1 MFASACTTILM
12 LVQRYEM
19 RIFHANEA
27 VWICGP
33 ESKVRTRT
41 SWCGNKWELEKHAV
55 VTVMCRARHG
65 DSNRTHEL
73 QTVVTCSCIYTVLC
87 VSFAAFCNHNGSCM

>member
-41 SWCGNKWELEKHAV
+41 SWCGNKWELKS
-55 VTVMCRARHG
+55 TR
-65 DSNRTHEL
+65 
-73 QTVVTCSCIYTVLC
+73 
-87 VSFAAFCNHNGSCM
+87 

>member
-1 MFASACTTILM
+1 MFASACTTILT

-55 VTVMCRARHG
+55 ITVMCRTRHG
-65 DSNRTHEL
+65 DFNNTARATNGSDVLLFIH
-73 QTVVTCSCIYTVLC
+73 CIMCVLC
-87 VSFAAFCNHNGSCM
+87 RLL